1 MSLSDVGNLMCL
13 PFDEI
18 EPGDPTDAHEYLI
31 QAAANLLGSEGRNWI
46 PLIVQEIGLEQYRVV
61 GNAFV
66 YAVAAA
72 ADLKEV
78 WCIIADNSP
87 DTVTSTKALS
97 REMIPQTNLS
107 IASRDEIAAALDYLI
122 RQPNSPLKG
131 VNLATAVARM
141 DAAPRQYWETLQ
153 PITKLGCRITA
164 GKKLKALER
173 IFCLTPA
180 PMPDVIRDR
189 SLLESFNA
197 KQLRD
202 VAKKRQVKGYSKMSK
217 PELVEVLIAA

>member
-72 ADLKEV
+72 ADLK
-78 WCIIADNSP
+78 
-87 DTVTSTKALS
+87 
-97 REMIPQTNLS
+97 
-107 IASRDEIAAALDYLI
+107 
-122 RQPNSPLKG
+122 
-131 VNLATAVARM
+131 
-141 DAAPRQYWETLQ
+141 
-153 PITKLGCRITA
+153 
-164 GKKLKALER
+164 
-173 IFCLTPA
+173 
-180 PMPDVIRDR
+180 
-189 SLLESFNA
+189 
-197 KQLRD
+197 
-202 VAKKRQVKGYSKMSK
+202 
-217 PELVEVLIAA
+217 